1 MDLTDPPRRPRG
13 ESIVPMINV
22 VFLLLIFFLMTSRLA
37 QPEPFEVIPPEAG
50 LDAEAKS
57 DALLYIDAE
66 GRMHFD
72 GNEGPAALA
81 ALAAAARADGTADG
95 TVQLRADAR
104 LHATKLAKILRQLAA
119 AGLSH
124 AELVVRA
131 Q

>member
-37 QPEPFEVIPPEAG
+37 RPEPFEVTPPEAG
-50 LDAEAKS
+50 LDTEAKAEAV
-57 DALLYIDAE
+57 LFIDAE

-72 GNEGPAALA
+72 GAEGEAAVA
-81 ALAAAARADGTADG
+81 RLAAASTDTRA
-95 TVQLRADAR
+95 VQLRADAR
-104 LHATKLAKILRQLAA
+104 LEAAALARILRQLAA
-119 AGLSH
+119 AGLSR
-124 AELVVRA
+124 AELAVRP